1 MHSDDETW
9 FDALAGHAEPAD
21 AADAALQQA
30 VRRAA
35 VQLED
40 SAADAL
46 AERRLLARL
55 EREGLIAPAR
65 PSSRW
70 RAPRLA
76 QAAVIVLC
84 VGVVVQ
90 ISGVLPDAAPLRSQ
104 DAEPVAIQAHD
115 SAEELVA
122 QSAPA
127 PAAEAPQARAF
138 SPEPARKSAAAP
150 PASADVAAPMAGAM
164 AQTER
169 REAFAAPRAEP
180 DVVLRLNNP
189 AARWQELLSLVDKHE
204 GLDALSRDDAQK
216 RLRLRCAH
224 RQACQALKDWLQ
236 GVGEAEQSLVP
247 GQPLVLRLEARE

>member
-55 EREGLIAPAR
+55 EREGLLSPVRPAP
-65 PSSRW
+65 RW

-76 QAAVIVLC
+76 QVAVIVLC
-84 VGVVVQ
+84 VGVVMQ

-127 PAAEAPQARAF
+127 RAAEAPQARAF
-138 SPEPARKSAAAP
+138 SPESARKSAAAP

-164 AQTER
+164 A
-169 REAFAAPRAEP
+169 A
-180 DVVLRLNNP
+180 
-189 AARWQELLSLVDKHE
+189 AAR
-204 GLDALSRDDAQK
+204 
-216 RLRLRCAH
+216 
-224 RQACQALKDWLQ
+224 
-236 GVGEAEQSLVP
+236 
-247 GQPLVLRLEARE
+247 